1 MNILAENNNNRMDIY
16 MWTDI
21 LTNKIYIDSVIDLSS
36 ILKNYYN
43 ITHL

>member
-1 MNILAENNNNRMDIY
+1 MDIY

-43 ITHL
+43 IAHL